1 MKRYNGGLFKTIINN
16 HISCLHLQIVFLY
29 LIENMEKK
37 HTFQIPVMGIG
48 FTIDTPFKVAP
59 FGISSVLSLGDDM
72 LAERMRA
79 FYCNKMDIPFIEIA
93 KDDLDKRARR
103 ITLYLNVMNRMVK
116 NKFQELKNA
125 SFEKGSELT
134 KYFEML
140 PDISNLK
147 KEYKKMTE
155 ETDSSIVEKIQ
166 QWLRENMEPGAID
179 VNIMTKLDK
188 ANFLKGEQ
196 LPQEMNDAHAALRGF
211 AKSDLTSGVVLS
223 AGLSPRLYS
232 YVSNFNEFFPDEN
245 EELNKK
251 IILKVSDYRSAL
263 VQGKFLAKKGIW
275 VAEYRVE
282 SGLNCG
288 GHAFATDGF
297 LMGPILEEFK
307 QKKAEL
313 IEQVHEILNNALEG
327 LGRKRL
333 SKPLDLLVTAQGG
346 VGTANEHNLLLDN
359 YDVDLVGW
367 GTPFLL
373 VPEAVNVDPES
384 FKILSEAGTNE
395 LYLSD
400 ISPIG
405 VPFNSVKGNTKD
417 VEKDG
422 KIAEGKP
429 GSTCPSQFLKL
440 YNTEFTETPICVASK
455 QFQKLKIAELDA
467 SETSGEE
474 YQKAYDKITVKSCI
488 CAGLVMTAYSEND
501 LLKRSDGVGVSLC
514 PGPNLAYFSKKSTL
528 HEMVDHIYGRIS
540 LLNETY
546 RPHMF
551 IKELGM
557 YIDYLN
563 KEIIE
568 ESLQTLNKKRVK
580 YFEGFKANLN
590 SGIEYYENLLNEMK
604 GESDAIKSKFSEEL
618 ASYKALVAQIVLPT
632 LETV

>member
-1 MKRYNGGLFKTIINN
+1 
-16 HISCLHLQIVFLY
+16 
-29 LIENMEKK
+29 MEKK

-59 FGISSVLSLGDDM
+59 FGISSVLSLGDDL

-79 FYCNKMDIPFIEIA
+79 FYCNKMDVPYIEIA
-93 KDDLDKRARR
+93 KDDLDKRAKR

-116 NKFQELKNA
+116 NKFQELKSV
-125 SFEKGSELT
+125 SFDKGSELT

-140 PDISNLK
+140 PDMSNLK
-147 KEYKKMTE
+147 KEYKRMTE
-155 ETDSSIVEKIQ
+155 ETDSTVVEKIQ
-166 QWLRENMEPGAID
+166 QWLRDNMEPGAID

-211 AKSDLTSGVVLS
+211 AQSDLTSGVVLS

-232 YVSNFNEFFPDEN
+232 YVANFDVFFPDEN
-245 EELNKK
+245 EQLNKT

-275 VAEYRVE
+275 VTEYRVE

-313 IEQVHEILNNALEG
+313 IEQVHQVLDDALEG

-333 SKPLDLLVTAQGG
+333 SKPLNLLVTAQGG
-346 VGTANEHNLLLDN
+346 VGTVNEHNLLLNN
-359 YDVDLVGW
+359 YNVDLVGW

-373 VPEAVNVDPES
+373 VPEAVNVDGNS
-384 FKILSEAGTNE
+384 FKILSEAGTDE
-395 LYLSD
+395 LYLSG

-405 VPFNSVKGNTKD
+405 VPFNSVRGNTKD
-417 VEKDG
+417 VEKEG
-422 KIAEGKP
+422 KITDGKP
-429 GSTCPSQFLKL
+429 GSTCPSQFLKI
-440 YNTEFTETPICVASK
+440 YNTEFTDKPICVASR
-455 QFQKLKIAELDA
+455 QYQKLKIVELEGKNLPEAEH
-467 SETSGEE
+467 
-474 YQKAYDKITVKSCI
+474 QKAYDKITVKSCI

-501 LLKRSDGVGVSLC
+501 LLKRSDGTGVSLC

-528 HEMVDHIYGRIS
+528 HEMVDHIYGRENV
-540 LLNETY
+540 LNDTY

-551 IKELGM
+551 VKELGM

-568 ESLQTLNKKRVK
+568 EPLQSLNAKRVK
-580 YFEGFKANLN
+580 YFVGFKANLN
-590 SGIEYYENLLNEMK
+590 SGIEYYENLLSEMK
-604 GESDAIKSKFSEEL
+604 HESDSIKAKFREEL
-618 ASYKALVAQIVLPT
+618 ASYKIIVAQITLPK